1 MAIEWISTGQL
12 FNGEPVNGA
21 DINPAMLEAWS
32 DADLAAAGLQRRV
45 VPPPPQPTLAEAQAM
60 RVADAWAEQETR
72 FAASAVTVTVN
83 GANRQ
88 YGCDPVTRENVVAI
102 VGAIT
107 ASPASV
113 PNPRP
118 FTPQGSLAPV
128 DTTHAE
134 FIAIYLAGLAQGDA
148 FYVTYATHKA
158 AIMAL
163 GDVASVLAYDV
174 TTGWPQ

>member
-45 VPPPPQPTLAEAQAM
+45 EPPPPQPTLAEAQAI
-60 RVADAWAEQETR
+60 RIEALKAEHNTR
-72 FAASAVTVTVN
+72 FASSAVTVLVN
-83 GANRQ
+83 GVNRT
-88 YGCDPVTRENVVAI
+88 YGCDPDTRENVVAI

-107 ASPASV
+107 ASPSSV
-113 PNPRP
+113 PDPRP
-118 FTPQGSLAPV
+118 FTPQGGLQPIA
-128 DTTHAE
+128 TTHAE
-134 FIAIYLAGLAQGDA
+134 FIAIYLAGLVQGDT
-148 FYVTYATHKA
+148 FYIAYATHKA
-158 AIMAL
+158 ALMAL
-163 GDVASVLAYDV
+163 ADVASVLNYDI